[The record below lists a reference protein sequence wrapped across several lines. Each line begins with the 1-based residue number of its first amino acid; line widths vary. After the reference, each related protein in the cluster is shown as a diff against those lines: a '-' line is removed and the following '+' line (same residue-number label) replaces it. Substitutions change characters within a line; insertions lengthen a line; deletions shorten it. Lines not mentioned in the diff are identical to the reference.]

1 MLHLGKDKEGMR
13 HGVYTRLAVMNGNP
27 SWEREG
33 DSDSE
38 IERERER
45 GGIISGSRG
54 DVNEIA
60 LINLGLR
67 ERQRGRE
74 KQSAFRL
81 LIWKGNVL

>member
-1 MLHLGKDKEGMR
+1 MGIHLGR
-13 HGVYTRLAVMNGNP
+13 
-27 SWEREG
+27 
-33 DSDSE
+33 
-38 IERERER
+38 RER
-45 GGIISGSRG
+45 GTPTEREGIISGSRD

-81 LIWKGNVL
+81 LIWKGNIL